1 MIDIK
6 FLRENPDVVKENIK
20 KKFQDDKLSLVDE
33 VYNLDIEY
41 RDCKLKGDTLRGE
54 KNNISASIGA
64 LMRDKKTDEAN
75 EAKSKVSEMQKEI
88 EDLETKEV
96 ELEAKIKEI
105 CETLNPKLFDFLKSK
120 NKPIHLPKYIIDEC
134 ENIIHYIR
142 LLKNDEIDR
151 YEELL
156 SSIVILILHHLIIH
170 MDVEEEENSWIKNFQ
185 KLTQDAEFPRY
196 NVDDLCRKTK
206 YSRMQL
212 NRLMAEHLN
221 ATPSQYLLE
230 YKLNYAERLLITTDT
245 PISTI
250 SEMVGYS
257 SQSTFIKNFKKKF
270 YKSISLD
277 AQIFFVPILNIYA
290 MFFCLPFEKTA
301 YINV

>member
-1 MIDIK
+1 MNLIDFNHDNTNVFTIK
-6 FLRENPDVVKENIK
+6 YQEKINFTYHINEFEYPYFHAHSDYWEFTIVTKGSIINQI
-20 KKFQDDKLSLVDE
+20 DKDSDTCDLNSLVITPTN
-33 VYNLDIEY
+33 VNH
-41 RDCKLKGDTLRGE
+41 RVLKN
-54 KNNISASIGA
+54 KNNPQ
-64 LMRDKKTDEAN
+64 MRYIN
-75 EAKSKVSEMQKEI
+75 I
-88 EDLETKEV
+88 IFR
-96 ELEAKIKEI
+96 EAKIKEI

-270 YKSISLD
+270 GLSPYQYRK
-277 AQIFFVPILNIYA
+277 LN
-290 MFFCLPFEKTA
+290 
-301 YINV
+301 